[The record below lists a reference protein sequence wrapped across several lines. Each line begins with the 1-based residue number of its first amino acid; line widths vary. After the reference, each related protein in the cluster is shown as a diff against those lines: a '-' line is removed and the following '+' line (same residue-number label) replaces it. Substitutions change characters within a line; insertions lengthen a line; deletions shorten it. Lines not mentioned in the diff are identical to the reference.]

1 MLSEGASMDGSIIAQ
16 TAGDTYGMGTE
27 DVNWRLRS
35 SRSTVAVCCSILVVD
50 LVRSRPPDK
59 FNHDEI

>member
-1 MLSEGASMDGSIIAQ
+1 MVSGGASMDGSIIAH
-16 TAGDTYGMGTE
+16 TAGDTYGMGAK
-27 DVNWRLRS
+27 DVNWRFPS
-35 SRSTVAVCCSILVVD
+35 PVAVCCSILVVD

>member
-1 MLSEGASMDGSIIAQ
+1 
-16 TAGDTYGMGTE
+16 MGTE

-35 SRSTVAVCCSILVVD
+35 SRSPVPAVCCSILVVD
-50 LVRSRPPDK
+50 LVRSRPPDG